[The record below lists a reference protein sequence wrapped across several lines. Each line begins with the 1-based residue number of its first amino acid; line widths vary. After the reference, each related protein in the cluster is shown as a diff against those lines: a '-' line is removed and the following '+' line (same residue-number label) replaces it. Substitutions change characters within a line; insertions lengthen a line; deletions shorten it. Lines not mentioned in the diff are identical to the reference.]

1 MIAVISSTI
10 APSALPSH
18 DGPRTNIDVEK
29 RLAQTV
35 ESVRSLTALGFSEI
49 YIADNSLTLPPSAEQ
64 LLAPARLLRFGHF
77 PYRNKGV
84 AEALLLLAL
93 SEHLPPARPIM
104 KLSGRYRA
112 GLNLC
117 DSLHDAALAGLFAA
131 AGSSAENLS
140 TRAYAV
146 RDRATFIRLLQGTL
160 DELYASPWRVVG
172 PRSLLSLV
180 RRLLRSAS
188 DAYPYSDPLG
198 SLEISAA
205 RWLKHSGLKIQKLE
219 KLGIEG
225 VLGSWINP
233 AVQE

>member
-1 MIAVISSTI
+1 MIAVLSSTI
-10 APSALPSH
+10 APSTLPSH

-35 ESVRSLTALGFSEI
+35 ESVRSLTALGFSDI
-49 YIADNSLTLPPSAEQ
+49 YLADNSPALPPSATQ
-64 LLAPARLLRFGHF
+64 LLAPARVFSFGHF

-93 SEHLPPARPIM
+93 AEHLPPDRPLM

-117 DSLHDAALAGLFAA
+117 DTLHGADLAGLFT
-131 AGSSAENLS
+131 GGGNTAENLS

-146 RDRATFIRLLQGTL
+146 RDRDTFTRFLQGTL

-172 PRSLLSLV
+172 PRSLLSLA
-180 RRLLRSAS
+180 RRLMRPAS
-188 DAYPYSDPLG
+188 DVYPYSDPLG

-205 RWLKHSGLKIQKLE
+205 RWLRHSGLKIRKLE
-219 KLGIEG
+219 KLGVEG